1 MKIQERIFNSETG
14 ETVDIER
21 EETPDEKI
29 AREKGQLEYAQR
41 QAESQAL
48 EQVKSVAIGKLA
60 ALGLTTDDL
69 RALGL

>member
-41 QAESQAL
+41 QAEAEAKSQAKAGL
-48 EQVKSVAIGKLA
+48 LNR
-60 ALGLTTDDL
+60 LGITAEEAVLL
-69 RALGL
+69 LS